1 MSHKMFRNI
10 SKIYVLGI
18 DIILLQCEVT
28 ASHIVV
34 NQLVDDF
41 LTPTEM
47 DKIGRL
53 LAGCGK
59 GGYEGKSNKV

>member
-1 MSHKMFRNI
+1 MFRNI

-41 LTPTEM
+41 LSPSEM
-47 DKIGRL
+47 EKIARL
-53 LAGCGK
+53 LATSGR
-59 GGYEGKSNKV
+59 GGYEGKNV